1 MARTPRRDRA
11 KPASAR
17 LAQSQPSRR
26 NKTIRNRNLIGKAA
40 AAVFLV
46 SVFLGFV
53 LIFEPMAI
61 QVTVL
66 PGTGAAFGTALG
78 TALSG
83 ADVAVISAK
92 RVRRNRS

>member
-1 MARTPRRDRA
+1 MARTRRRNRA

-17 LAQSQPSRR
+17 LAQSQPSPR

-40 AAVFLV
+40 AAALLAFL
-46 SVFLGFV
+46 FLGFV
-53 LIFEPMAI
+53 LIFEPMEI

-78 TALSG
+78 TAVSG
-83 ADVAVISAK
+83 AAVAVISAK
-92 RVRRNRS
+92 RVRRNRR